1 MYHTEQFEKDLL
13 EWDIV
18 LTDRQLEQFL
28 LYYEMLLEWNQL
40 MNLTAITEYEEVMK
54 KHFTDSLSLV
64 KAMELTGS
72 LTLIDVGSRTVKD
85 RVSES
90 ESYAFGFPEQ
100 ADTVFTGADRKAG
113 TDRYRSAAWQG
124 GRSRETKKYEGTV

>member
-18 LTDRQLEQFL
+18 LTDRQQEQFL
-28 LYYEMLLEWNQL
+28 LYYEMLLEWNQV

-64 KAMELTGS
+64 KA
-72 LTLIDVGSRTVKD
+72 IH
-85 RVSES
+85 
-90 ESYAFGFPEQ
+90 
-100 ADTVFTGADRKAG
+100 
-113 TDRYRSAAWQG
+113 
-124 GRSRETKKYEGTV
+124 

>member
-1 MYHTEQFEKDLL
+1 MYHTEQFKKDLL

-54 KHFTDSLSLV
+54 KH
-64 KAMELTGS
+64 
-72 LTLIDVGSRTVKD
+72 I
-85 RVSES
+85 
-90 ESYAFGFPEQ
+90 GF
-100 ADTVFTGADRKAG
+100 VL
-113 TDRYRSAAWQG
+113 
-124 GRSRETKKYEGTV
+124 